1 MKYPS
6 KRTEGQVRQTDRQ
19 TDGCWH
25 PSPPLLI
32 VHSSPKLC
40 PPGSTTERNVDHFS
54 RSLES
59 RSWLCSF
66 TDTRRAA
73 LGVPK
78 RRTRRENPTL
88 CPGRPC
94 PELWARPEPG
104 AAPQGAQSTSAPHA
118 STPNLAPLPSQNG
131 SFQDLILTRG
141 EVRQGTKQLR
151 RPLKSQSLVQVSLW
165 VPGTPLAL
173 PTGGSR
179 DRTKNWGG
187 LVSHTHLSQASK
199 PPPKWECSPQ
209 RVHHLCAPSILPPTW
224 GTTRGRRS
232 THPLQTTPCPP
243 GELPQRPSARTGP
256 CSPLQPRLRAIFSS
270 LRAGLSL
277 SLQGGQEG
285 TAAPSASAGKAASI
299 SNLSVPTLHPSPPGV
314 GSL

>member
-25 PSPPLLI
+25 PSSPLLI

-40 PPGSTTERNVDHFS
+40 PPASTTG

-66 TDTRRAA
+66 MDTRRAA

-78 RRTRRENPTL
+78 RRTRRGNPTL

-118 STPNLAPLPSQNG
+118 STPNPAPLPSQNG
-131 SFQDLILTRG
+131 SFQDLILSRG

-165 VPGTPLAL
+165 VPGTLSAL
-173 PTGGSR
+173 PMGGPR

-199 PPPKWECSPQ
+199 PPPKVGVQ
-209 RVHHLCAPSILPPTW
+209 
-224 GTTRGRRS
+224 
-232 THPLQTTPCPP
+232 
-243 GELPQRPSARTGP
+243 PSA
-256 CSPLQPRLRAIFSS
+256 CASPLCPQ
-270 LRAGLSL
+270 
-277 SLQGGQEG
+277 
-285 TAAPSASAGKAASI
+285 
-299 SNLSVPTLHPSPPGV
+299 HPSSHLGDHPRTPQHPNLADNNPALQESFPSTPVQGQARAHP
-314 GSL
+314 SSPI